1 MVTKT
6 TLHWKFVCQI
16 LRSLACM
23 AGSQVIC
30 GCTKEQ
36 EVLCTYVCM
45 SVVAISTQHK
55 PIGKT
60 RMIHKELET
69 GSELQIQFECSTE
82 LKQTSGTND

>member
-69 GSELQIQFECSTE
+69 GS
-82 LKQTSGTND
+82 DPV

>member
-1 MVTKT
+1 
-6 TLHWKFVCQI
+6 
-16 LRSLACM
+16 M

-69 GSELQIQFECSTE
+69 GS
-82 LKQTSGTND
+82 DPV